1 MGIQVT
7 KTESGWQITK
17 DGNTFTITDKNK
29 NGRWDGDE
37 LAKSLSGSGYLNADE
52 TYEFQYKIAQMSG
65 GVTAEE
71 MAQYAAY
78 QEAKKAAQEKKER
91 IEEYKLQAF
100 EQTRPKKTSVWQK
113 IAMGSMIA
121 LPVLSGL
128 STLFS
133 AWSYNNGN
141 YNDTALRVTGAATN
155 TMFSLSAVLP
165 MLSAMNGTNMFASTN
180 NYNPMYN
187 INFDKV
193 IADQDAYI
201 NNMAATY
208 SKALGGTSTSENN
221 ADAVKE
227 KQQAANRTA
236 VEAAYKKLMETSK
249 GKLFLD
255 ESNKEYISEMY
266 FDKEEYTEEEMQ
278 NIDNIR
284 QAASVPYRHITN
296 DEADKTKLTLKY
308 SVALHELLKNYEEA
322 NEAKKPDIIS
332 DANYTSIKAMLA
344 KETLTEAEIE
354 KLKEIIKKP
363 I

>member
-17 DGNTFTITDKNK
+17 DGNTFNITDKNK

-180 NYNPMYN
+180 NYNPIYN

-249 GKLFLD
+249 EKLFLD

-308 SVALHELLKNYEEA
+308 SVALHELLESYEEA

-332 DANYTSIKAMLA
+332 DANYSSIKAMLA